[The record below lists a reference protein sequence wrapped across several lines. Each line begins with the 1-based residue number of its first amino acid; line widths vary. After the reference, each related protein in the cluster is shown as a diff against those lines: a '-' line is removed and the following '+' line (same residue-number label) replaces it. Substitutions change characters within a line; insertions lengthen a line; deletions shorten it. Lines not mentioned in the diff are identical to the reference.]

1 MASPSIQWYPGHVA
15 RAEKQLRHQLD
26 RVDLVL
32 EVCDARI
39 LPASRHPCLGRWA
52 GNKPRLLVVN
62 RRDMI
67 PPPARSSWQRWLQRH
82 GEAPVWCD
90 GRRGGGSK
98 ALLQAAVDAGG
109 ILNARRQRR
118 GLRPRP
124 VRALMLGF
132 PNVGKS
138 ALINRLV
145 GRRAVASER
154 RAGVTRS
161 LQWVRMGGHVDLL
174 DAPGILPPR
183 LQDQRAALLLAICDD
198 IGQAAYD
205 HEPVAQVL
213 LQCLATL
220 TPPHVNQPLTGLLA
234 DRYGITVDPRMAHQW
249 LQAAAAEHTSGC
261 TAPMA
266 RRLLED
272 FRKGRLGAI
281 ALQVPQPS
289 PQG

>member
-1 MASPSIQWYPGHVA
+1 MASPSIQWYPGHIA
-15 RAEKQLRHQLD
+15 RAQKQLRHQLD

-39 LPASRHPCLGRWA
+39 VLASRHPSLKCWA
-52 GNKPRLLVVN
+52 GNKPRVLVVN

-67 PPPARSSWQRWLQRH
+67 PPTARGCWQRWLRQQ
-82 GEAPVWCD
+82 GEAPIWCD
-90 GRRGGGSK
+90 GRGGGGSK
-98 ALLQAAVDAGG
+98 ALLQATVDAGAA
-109 ILNARRQRR
+109 LNARRQQR

-124 VRALMLGF
+124 VRALLLGF

-161 LQWVRMGGHVDLL
+161 LQWVRMGGQVDLL

-183 LQDQRAALLLAICDD
+183 LQDQQAALLLAICDD

-205 HEPVAQVL
+205 HESVAQVL
-213 LQCLATL
+213 LQHLAGL
-220 TPPHVNQPLTGLLA
+220 PSPHGDQPPAGLLA
-234 DRYGITVDPRMAHQW
+234 GRYGITVDPRVPQHW

-261 TAPMA
+261 TARMA
-266 RRLLED
+266 QRLLDD
-272 FRKGRLGAI
+272 FRKGHLGAI
-281 ALQVPQPS
+281 ALQVPP

>member
-1 MASPSIQWYPGHVA
+1 MASPGIQWYPGHIA

-39 LPASRHPCLGRWA
+39 LLASRHPCLERWV
-52 GNKPRLLVVN
+52 GNKPRVLVVN

-67 PPPARSSWQRWLQRH
+67 PPTTRSGWQRWLQQR
-82 GEAPVWCD
+82 GEAPIWCD

-98 ALLQAAVDAGG
+98 ALLQAAVAAGG
-109 ILNARRQRR
+109 ALNTRRQQR

-161 LQWVRMGGHVDLL
+161 LQWVRVGGQVDLL

-183 LQDQRAALLLAICDD
+183 LQDQQAALLLAICDD

-205 HEPVAQVL
+205 HEPVAQAL
-213 LQCLATL
+213 LQRLAKL
-220 TPPHVNQPLTGLLA
+220 APPHVDAPLTGLLA
-234 DRYGITVDPRMAHQW
+234 GRYGVTVDPQAPHRW
-249 LQAAAAEHTSGC
+249 LQAAAEAHTSGC

-266 RRLLED
+266 QRLLDD
-272 FRKGRLGAI
+272 FRKGHLGAI
-281 ALQVPQPS
+281 ALQAPPPL

>member
-1 MASPSIQWYPGHVA
+1 MASPGIQWYPGHVA
-15 RAEKQLRHQLD
+15 RAEKQLRQQLD

-39 LPASRHPCLGRWA
+39 LLASRHPSLERWA
-52 GNKPRLLVVN
+52 GNKPRVLVVN
-62 RRDMI
+62 RRDMV
-67 PPPARSSWQRWLQRH
+67 PPTARSSWQRWLQQK
-82 GEAPVWCD
+82 GEAPIWCD
-90 GRRGGGSK
+90 GRGGGGSK
-98 ALLQAAVDAGG
+98 ALLQATVDAGAA
-109 ILNARRQRR
+109 LNARRQRR

-124 VRALMLGF
+124 VRALVLGF

-154 RAGVTRS
+154 RAGVTRA
-161 LQWVRMGGHVDLL
+161 LQWVRMGGQVDLL

-183 LQDQRAALLLAICDD
+183 LQDQEAALLLAICDD

-205 HEPVAQVL
+205 HEAVAQAL
-213 LQCLATL
+213 LQHLAHVA
-220 TPPHVNQPLTGLLA
+220 PPRVGRPLTGFLA
-234 DRYGITVDPRMAHQW
+234 SRYGITADPRLPHQW

-261 TAPMA
+261 TARMA
-266 RRLLED
+266 QRLLDD
-272 FRKGRLGAI
+272 FRKGHLGAI
-281 ALQVPQPS
+281 ALQAPRLL

>member
-1 MASPSIQWYPGHVA
+1 MASPSIQWYPGHIA

-39 LPASRHPCLGRWA
+39 LPASRHPSLERWV
-52 GNKPRLLVVN
+52 GNKPRVLVVN
-62 RRDMI
+62 RRDMV
-67 PPPARSSWQRWLQRH
+67 PPTARSSWHRWLQRQ
-82 GEAPVWCD
+82 GEDPIWCD
-90 GRRGGGSK
+90 GRGGGGSK
-98 ALLQAAVDAGG
+98 ALLQATVDAGAA
-109 ILNARRQRR
+109 LNVRRQQR

-124 VRALMLGF
+124 VRALVLGF

-161 LQWVRMGGHVDLL
+161 LQWVRMGGQVDLL

-183 LQDQRAALLLAICDD
+183 LQDQQAALLLAICDD

-205 HEPVAQVL
+205 HESVAQAL
-213 LQCLATL
+213 LLLLANL
-220 TPPHVNQPLTGLLA
+220 APPHVGRPLNGLLA
-234 DRYGITVDPRMAHQW
+234 SRYGVTVDPQAPHRW
-249 LQAAAAEHTSGC
+249 LQAAAAEHTSCC
-261 TAPMA
+261 TARMA
-266 RRLLED
+266 QRLLDD
-272 FRKGRLGAI
+272 FRKGCLGAI
-281 ALQVPQPS
+281 ALQMPRPS